1 MATGVRTATNT
12 AQPIPIPM
20 HITVTSMTINMT
32 TISPVP
38 TKPLPDASRMSRTSQ
53 ILHAWFSPGYPVGG
67 YSYSHGLEWAV
78 ESGAVHDPGSLQDW
92 LADLIEYGAGHND
105 AVLLTEAWRAT
116 NPHAAAELAEALS
129 PSKER
134 HLETMAQG
142 AAFSRTTSA
151 VWEID
156 LPPFP
161 YPVAIG
167 RAARLLDID
176 IDQVLT
182 LFVQSFAANIVSA
195 GVRLIPIGQTDGQRI
210 TYALMPLCADMARS
224 ARNANIDDLGG
235 VTTLA
240 DSASM
245 LHETQYTRLYR
256 S

>member
-1 MATGVRTATNT
+1 
-12 AQPIPIPM
+12 M
-20 HITVTSMTINMT
+20 HITVMTMT
-32 TISPVP
+32 TVIPVP
-38 TKPLPDASRMSRTSQ
+38 TNPSTELTRMSRTAQ
-53 ILHAWFSPGYPVGG
+53 ILHAWFSPGYPIGG
-67 YSYSHGLEWAV
+67 FSYSHGLEWAV
-78 ESGAVHDPGSLQDW
+78 ESGTVHTPESLQDW

-105 AVLLTEAWRAT
+105 AILLAEAWRAT
-116 NPHAAAELAEALS
+116 DPYAAAEVAEALS

-142 AAFSRTTSA
+142 TAFSRTTSA
-151 VWEID
+151 VWGID
-156 LPPFP
+156 LPLLP

-176 IDQVLT
+176 IAPVLT

-210 TYALMPLCADMARS
+210 TCALMPLSADTARI
-224 ARNANIDDLGG
+224 ARTASIDHLGS
-235 VTTLA
+235 VTALA
-240 DSASM
+240 DTASM